1 VSPRPECQS
10 ELASQL
16 FDSSHVRVVRARCK
30 NNPHL
35 GGPRLASFRSPS
47 NKLAP
52 VRVLR
57 IYHAGRDSGH
67 RARERALV
75 GAGVDLTL
83 AVPRRWPGGETVI
96 SDEPFR
102 MVELDVRRAG
112 DVNRHSYARAA
123 EIRRLI
129 YELGPDVVDVHEE
142 PFSLAAR
149 QVLAVTPPAVPVVM
163 YTAQNVDKRL
173 PPPFSFYERQAH
185 RRVSALYPCSRQAAA
200 VARGKGFD
208 GAIHVIPLG
217 FDPKLFRV
225 GQQSLDDDILTFALV
240 GRLVPEKGVV
250 DAVHVLAKIQ
260 ATRPARL
267 VLVGAGPEEH
277 RAQQLAEQL
286 GLGDRLES
294 VPWASPADV
303 AGTCRRAHIVLVPS
317 MPTETWTEQF
327 GRVIVEAQA
336 SGAVVAGYDTGSI
349 AEVGGAAAVLVKGGD
364 VSALAD
370 AVSGLVQDPGEYEMR
385 RERGLQS
392 SATRTWHEVAARQVE
407 LYELV
412 ATGSECLQLPASPRL
427 RREAARA
434 EFGPT
439 APTMAGIR
447 PFALPVLRRGGRF
460 ASGAGR
466 MIDAI
471 AESKARGQRG

>member
-1 VSPRPECQS
+1 
-10 ELASQL
+10 
-16 FDSSHVRVVRARCK
+16 
-30 NNPHL
+30 
-35 GGPRLASFRSPS
+35 
-47 NKLAP
+47 

-75 GAGVDLTL
+75 GAGVDVTL
-83 AVPRRWPGGETVI
+83 AVPRRWPGGEDFI
-96 SDEPFR
+96 SDEGFR
-102 MVELDVRRAG
+102 VVELDVRRAG
-112 DVNRHSYARAA
+112 DVNRHRYARAA

-129 YELGPDVVDVHEE
+129 HELGPDVVDVHEE

-173 PPPFSFYERQAH
+173 PPPFSSYERQAH
-185 RRVSALYPCSRQAAA
+185 HRVSALYPCSCQAAA

-208 GAIHVIPLG
+208 GAIRVVPLG
-217 FDPKLFRV
+217 FDQELFRA
-225 GQQSLDDDILTFALV
+225 GRQSLEDDILTFALV

-250 DAVHVLAKIQ
+250 DAVHVLTRIQ
-260 ATRPARL
+260 AARPARL
-267 VLVGAGPEEH
+267 VLLGSGPEEH

-294 VPWASPADV
+294 VSWAPPADV
-303 AGTCRRAHIVLVPS
+303 AATCRRAHVVLVPS
-317 MPTETWTEQF
+317 VPTETWTEQF
-327 GRVIVEAQA
+327 GRVLVEAQA

-349 AEVGGAAAVLVKGGD
+349 AEVGGAAALLVEGGD

-385 RERGLQS
+385 RERGLES
-392 SATRTWHEVAARQVE
+392 SATRTWQEVAERQLE

-412 ATGSECLQLPASPRL
+412 AASSERLQLPPSPQL
-427 RREAARA
+427 RRAAARA

-439 APTMAGIR
+439 APTTAGMR
-447 PFALPVLRRGGRF
+447 PFALPLLRRGGLF
-460 ASGAGR
+460 ASWLGR
-466 MIDAI
+466 IIDAVV
-471 AESKARGQRG
+471 ESKARGQRG